1 MAGVRDAVS
10 AEDLWRS
17 YGRQSVLRSVTLIVP
32 AGRCLAI
39 LGPNGSGKSTLLRV
53 LGAALRPRQGWVRIH
68 GDDPFTDPS
77 VRRRLGFV
85 GHEPMLYGGLS
96 VSENLRLLAILY
108 NLPDGPEQA
117 ARVCDLM
124 GVDQPTALVRSLS
137 RGSRQ
142 RAALARALL
151 HRPAVLLLDEP
162 FTGLDPGGADDLVRI
177 LREFCREGGATIMTT
192 HSAAEALRVADD
204 AAVLAGGRLTAPS
217 ALAGMDP
224 EALRFWYGEA
234 ITGGHR

>member
-1 MAGVRDAVS
+1 MAGARDAVS

-17 YGRQSVLRSVTLIVP
+17 YGREPVLRSVTLMVP

-53 LGAALRPRQGWVRIH
+53 LGAALRPRQGRVRIY

-77 VRRRLGFV
+77 VRRRIGFV

-96 VSENLRLLAILY
+96 VSENLRLLSILY
-108 NLPDGPEQA
+108 NLPDGSERA

-124 GVDQPTALVRSLS
+124 GIDQPAALVRSLS

-162 FTGLDPGGADDLVRI
+162 FTGLDPGGTDALGRT
-177 LREFCREGGATIMTT
+177 LREFCRDGGAAIMTT

-204 AAVLAGGRLTAPS
+204 AAVLAAGRLTAVS
-217 ALAGMDP
+217 ALAGLDP
-224 EALRFWYGEA
+224 EAVRSWYGEA
-234 ITGGHR
+234 VAGGHR

>member
-1 MAGVRDAVS
+1 VAGDRDAVY

-17 YGRQSVLRSVTLIVP
+17 YGRAPVLRSVTLKVP

-53 LGAALRPRQGWVRIH
+53 LGAALRPRRGRVRIH

-77 VRRRLGFV
+77 VRRRIGFV

-96 VSENLRLLAILY
+96 VGENLRLLAILY
-108 NLPDGPEQA
+108 NLPDGYERA
-117 ARVCDLM
+117 AGVCDLM
-124 GVDQPTALVRSLS
+124 GIDQPAALVRSLS
-137 RGSRQ
+137 RGSQQ

-162 FTGLDPGGADDLVRI
+162 FTGLDPGGADDLNRT
-177 LREFCREGGATIMTT
+177 LREFCRDGGAAVMTT

-224 EALRFWYGEA
+224 EALRAWYGEA
-234 ITGGHR
+234 IAGDHR

>member
-1 MAGVRDAVS
+1 VAGARDAVS

-17 YGRQSVLRSVTLIVP
+17 YGRQPVLRSVTLMVP

-53 LGAALRPRQGWVRIH
+53 LGAALRPRRGRVWIL

-77 VRRRLGFV
+77 VRRRIGFV

-96 VSENLRLLAILY
+96 VSENLRLLALLY
-108 NLPDGPEQA
+108 GLSDGPERT

-124 GVDQPTALVRSLS
+124 GIDQPTALVRSLS
-137 RGSRQ
+137 RGSQQ

-162 FTGLDPGGADDLVRI
+162 FTGLDPGGADDLGRL
-177 LREFCREGGATIMTT
+177 LREFCREGGTTIMTT
-192 HSAAEALRVADD
+192 HNAAEALRVADD
-204 AAVLAGGRLTAPS
+204 AAVLAGGRLTVPS
-217 ALAGMDP
+217 ALTGMDP
-224 EALRFWYGEA
+224 AALRSWYGEA
-234 ITGGHR
+234 TAGSHR